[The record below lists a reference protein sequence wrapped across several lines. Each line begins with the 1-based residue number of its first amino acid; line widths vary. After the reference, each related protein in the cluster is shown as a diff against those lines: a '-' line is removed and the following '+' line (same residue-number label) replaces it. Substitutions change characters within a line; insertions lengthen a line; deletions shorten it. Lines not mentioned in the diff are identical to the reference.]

1 MTYMAE
7 FRFNAQ
13 KGVMERVSRISE
25 PVNEAASA
33 DETKSVMPEDVTAA
47 NVGMDEGIVQFRE
60 RSDYTIFQFI
70 EPKTQRVVGYIGG
83 YALDFSFNISQIH
96 NTETLEMLLEGIKG
110 VFRKMISEQILQ
122 KIQK

>member
-7 FRFNAQ
+7 FRSNAQ

-25 PVNEAASA
+25 PANEAASG

-47 NVGMDEGIVQFRE
+47 NVGTDEGIVQFRE
-60 RSDYTIFQFI
+60 KSDYTIFQFI

>member
-1 MTYMAE
+1 MAE

-25 PVNEAASA
+25 PVNEVASA
-33 DETKSVMPEDVTAA
+33 DETKSVMPEDVTAV
-47 NVGMDEGIVQFRE
+47 NVGTDEGIVQFRE
-60 RSDYTIFQFI
+60 KSDYTIFQFI